1 MNEIN
6 TDKEVF
12 SAKDIAEF
20 MEMGVT
26 TIRDVKGISDDE
38 MEAVYATAFNH
49 YNIGRYEDA
58 ESIFRFLVL
67 LDHLNVKYWIG
78 LGATRQAQKK
88 FKEALAAYGNVVGNL
103 DIKNFKASYYA
114 AECLLAMG
122 DKENAAKALDTV
134 KAFADVK
141 TEEGREFAVKAAKL
155 RKLV

>member
-103 DIKNFKASYYA
+103 DIQNFKASYYA